1 MLSSIVVSILLSSFT
16 FSNTDYS
23 CMDES
28 SVHPVRNEY
37 MLQIV
42 LKSYNYYEGKIDGVI
57 GPISKKALTSF
68 QTQNELDADG
78 ILGPNTC
85 SRLLNRKDII
95 KKTIGTVEN
104 VNNEI
109 NN

>member
-1 MLSSIVVSILLSSFT
+1 
-16 FSNTDYS
+16 
-23 CMDES
+23 MDES

-57 GPISKKALTSF
+57 GPVSKKALTSF
-68 QTQNELDADG
+68 QTQNELNADG